1 MIGTIT
7 NVATI
12 VAGTCI
18 GSLLKER
25 IRPQWQQVMFT
36 AMGLAAVAL
45 GINAV
50 CKYMP
55 QSQYPIL
62 FIVSLSVGGL
72 VGTMLNLDGRFKKIT
87 KKLKRKGTETQ
98 DGKSNLA
105 QGLSTGILLYCIGT
119 LSILGPVNSALAN
132 DHTFLFTN
140 ATLDLV
146 TSMVLSATYGMG
158 MILAAP
164 VLFCWQGGIY
174 ALAMAFGNIIPESL
188 LCEMSLVGG
197 ILIAASGLSILE
209 IKDCKTLNLLPALFV
224 PVVFFLL
231 KACF

>member
-50 CKYMP
+50 CKHMP

-72 VGTMLNLDGRFKKIT
+72 VGTMLNL
-87 KKLKRKGTETQ
+87 TE
-98 DGKSNLA
+98 S
-105 QGLSTGILLYCIGT
+105 SRR
-119 LSILGPVNSALAN
+119 
-132 DHTFLFTN
+132 
-140 ATLDLV
+140 
-146 TSMVLSATYGMG
+146 
-158 MILAAP
+158 
-164 VLFCWQGGIY
+164 
-174 ALAMAFGNIIPESL
+174 
-188 LCEMSLVGG
+188 
-197 ILIAASGLSILE
+197 
-209 IKDCKTLNLLPALFV
+209 
-224 PVVFFLL
+224 
-231 KACF
+231 